1 MRHTRFVE
9 IGFVLLAAAPLSL
22 AQDAEPTKELSR
34 RGAEADAHR
43 KLRAVVLSLPIN
55 ADTRV
60 RDWVGQFPALGDE
73 LESFIGSA
81 KRGDAMWDA
90 DGTCRLA
97 VELSVVDVAQ
107 WLRSAAKRVAGS
119 AILDPADLASMPQRI
134 GRSLIR
140 LAGRGAVRPDLPCGV
155 SDGVLTPLGS
165 AAASAPPFIPELWR
179 SVGPQA
185 RLLALEAA
193 RVDGMRRLVHRVQQI
208 RLTPLLRVR
217 ELAASGDVLR
227 AELRGL
233 LAGVSEG
240 SRFLHKRVLIAEVEL
255 TARREQVGRAIT
267 KLFEKHYAGPR
278 IDETKLAEIVSGVAR
293 DIKAVGIGVP
303 PPPYVRR
310 GARLSGSRLPDW
322 SLQRIEA
329 DGQAAA
335 GPAGSPRGGSRAAH
349 AAELAA
355 RKNLAE
361 TLANLTIKEGTT
373 IRDLVASRERL
384 AWLIDAVVANSPAV
398 STRTA
403 GDAVQVTVAVHGMWV
418 WSIVSD
424 ELRFESPD

>member
-1 MRHTRFVE
+1 MRHTRFVG
-9 IGFVLLAAAPLSL
+9 IGFILLAVAPLSL
-22 AQDAEPTKELSR
+22 AQDAAPSKELIR

-55 ADTRV
+55 ADSRV
-60 RDWVGQFPALGDE
+60 RDWVAQFPALRDE
-73 LESFIGSA
+73 LESFIDSA

-90 DGTCRLA
+90 DGTCKLV
-97 VELSVVDVAQ
+97 VELSVADVVQ
-107 WLRSAAKRVAGS
+107 WLRSAAKRVDGS
-119 AILDPADLASMPQRI
+119 AILDPADLAAMPERI
-134 GRSLIR
+134 GRPSIR
-140 LAGRGAVRPDLPCGV
+140 LWGRGAVRPDLPCGV
-155 SDGVLTPLGS
+155 SENVLTPLGS

-208 RLTPLLRVR
+208 RLTPLLRVG

-240 SRFLHKRVLIAEVEL
+240 SRFLHERVLIAEVEL
-255 TARREQVGRAIT
+255 SAPREQVGRAIT
-267 KLFEKHYAGPR
+267 KLFEQHYAGPR
-278 IDETKLAEIVSGVAR
+278 IDETKLAEIVSGIAR

-310 GARLSGSRLPDW
+310 GARLSGNRVPDW
-322 SLQRIEA
+322 SFQGIEA
-329 DGQAAA
+329 DGQAAGGA
-335 GPAGSPRGGSRAAH
+335 DTPRGSSRAAH
-349 AAELAA
+349 AAELDA

-361 TLANLTIKEGTT
+361 TLANFTVEEGTT

-398 STRTA
+398 STRAA
-403 GDAVQVTVAVHGMWV
+403 GDAVQVTVAVHGMWI